1 MAVGGK
7 KEEYDYNPPEDNL
20 EWWCEWK
27 LNIREIRMIY
37 DSINYYSSIWP
48 GPPERPEQEK
58 QFLEN
63 LNPED
68 VPSNFSTFYNTYLV
82 SKNEIDKKIKFNN
95 EIKGFNFFR
104 NKHISF

>member
-63 LNPED
+63 YKVKLFTMITD
-68 VPSNFSTFYNTYLV
+68 YNYANHEV
-82 SKNEIDKKIKFNN
+82 EGD
-95 EIKGFNFFR
+95 
-104 NKHISF
+104 

>member
-48 GPPERPEQEK
+48 GQPEIP
-58 QFLEN
+58 
-63 LNPED
+63 
-68 VPSNFSTFYNTYLV
+68 
-82 SKNEIDKKIKFNN
+82 
-95 EIKGFNFFR
+95 
-104 NKHISF
+104 